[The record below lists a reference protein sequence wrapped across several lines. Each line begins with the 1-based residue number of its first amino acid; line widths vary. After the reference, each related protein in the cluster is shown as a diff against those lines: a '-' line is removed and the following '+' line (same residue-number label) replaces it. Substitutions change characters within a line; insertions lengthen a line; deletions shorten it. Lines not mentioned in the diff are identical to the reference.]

1 MPGQI
6 KITFKNFTYMDFSTA
21 KKVKLPGKKS
31 SLPGE
36 ETLLRGGVSA
46 LAEISSRKKMWKSAL
61 DIASPPTGVL
71 SILGSIPGVKIRS
84 GKPDFTLAVGG
95 SMAAGGG
102 AMNVASG
109 AGVYF
114 WNKSPTGE
122 VGLYGSISIGA
133 VTNLGV
139 SIGDSL
145 AYMFGKPGD
154 VLTGDCIT
162 VSIDVG
168 IDVVTL
174 TGSLILSAP
183 PVSLWP
189 PAITGAWTP
198 EVIGI
203 GFGLSVGM
211 SALPADI
218 SVMPGRTW
226 IKPVT

>member
-6 KITFKNFTYMDFSTA
+6 KITFKNFTTIDFSTA

-36 ETLLRGGVSA
+36 ETLLRAGVGA
-46 LAEISSRKKMWKSAL
+46 LAEVSSRKKMWKSAL
-61 DIASPPTGVL
+61 DLASPPPGAL
-71 SILGSIPGVKIRS
+71 SILGSIPSMKIRS

-95 SMAAGGG
+95 SLSAGGG

-114 WNKSPTGE
+114 WNKSPSGE
-122 VGLYGSISIGA
+122 IGLYGSISIG
-133 VTNLGV
+133 VITNLGV
-139 SIGDSL
+139 SLGDSI
-145 AYMFGKPGD
+145 AYLFGKPGD
-154 VLTGDCIT
+154 VLAGDSIT
-162 VSIDVG
+162 LSVDIG

-174 TGSLILSAP
+174 TGSLILTAP
-183 PVSLWP
+183 PATLWP

-226 IKPVT
+226 VKPIT